1 MNLHEPQLAWLYW
14 SLLLVAVW
22 LVVYLLVRRKDHRKE
37 MLLVSLWTSIFG
49 LTEPLFVPAYW
60 DPPSLFDLAHR
71 TGFDLESFIFSF
83 GIAGIAVVLYEWI
96 FKTTRHNSFSERERH
111 GLRHRYHIWAIIS
124 APIIF
129 IILYSLTNLNVI
141 YSTTIGL
148 MGGGFFTWY
157 CRPDLKKKMIISA
170 FLFTGLYFLYFLT
183 LIAAYPGY
191 VEQVWNLKA
200 ISGKLIMGIPLEEY
214 MFAFSFGFLWS
225 SIYEHII
232 WKKLS

>member
-1 MNLHEPQLAWLYW
+1 MNIHEPQLAWLYW
-14 SLLLVAVW
+14 SLVLIGIWFVF
-22 LVVYLLVRRKDHRKE
+22 YLLVHRKDRQKE

-49 LTEPLFVPAYW
+49 LTEPLFVPEYW
-60 DPPSLFDLAHR
+60 NPPSLFNLAHR
-71 TGFDLESFIFSF
+71 TGFDIESLIFSF
-83 GIAGIAVVLYEWI
+83 GIAGIAVVIYEWI
-96 FKTTRHNSFSERERH
+96 FKTKHIFVPGMERQH
-111 GLRHRYHIWAIIS
+111 PRHRYHLWAIIS

-129 IILYSLTNLNVI
+129 LIFYFLTDLNVI

-183 LIAAYPGY
+183 LIWAYPDY

-200 ISGKLIMGIPLEEY
+200 LSRILVLDIPLEEY
-214 MFAFSFGFLWS
+214 LFAFSFGFLWS
-225 SIYEHII
+225 SIYEHIM
-232 WKKLS
+232 WKKFF